1 MKKLLISFMMIG
13 YIFVIKAQTC
23 TPFTQTMFYQDFEN
37 PTSSTL
43 PETVISGTMGYYT
56 STGYFIGARSRV
68 VNNNKVDV
76 DYGSVNASFASN
88 VKVSFYFAPI
98 NIDNDFTGDYITLY
112 ISRDGGATWS
122 AELDI
127 SSNNSGQISYN
138 LNTLNTYSF
147 NYDGDRTPI
156 YLYINNSNK
165 VNKIE
170 MSIPNTFD
178 LSNLRIGYVIRNN
191 NGNDRWIIDD
201 IRITGDFIDTKTWN
215 GTSWTG
221 RTTTAPSNTEIAII
235 DGNYNTAT
243 NGNLNACKCT
253 VNSSKSLTIAAN
265 SSATVENDLIN
276 NGTIT
281 VENDGNLIQVNNN
294 GTFTGNNITVKR
306 NANMKR
312 LGYTY
317 WSSPV
322 ASQNL
327 KAFSPNTLN
336 NRFYT
341 YNETTDLFN
350 VIDPVANN
358 FSVAK
363 GYALRAPN
371 DFSNTTTSTFNGIF
385 TGIPNNGTKTIAITK
400 TGAGYNLIGNPYP
413 SNISFSSF
421 YTANSSLINQAAYFW
436 TNTNANPT
444 QKGGTYSQNN
454 YAIINGTG
462 YNPAQNSAIKPTNEI
477 VVGQGFIVQAKSA
490 GTLTFNNSMRTPTKG
505 TFFNRMANNS
515 KESVDR
521 YWLELKTPANNF
533 TTILV
538 GYIPGATNGFD
549 EDYDSENLVKGSD
562 DFYTIQDNKNLAIQ
576 GREGN
581 FSVTD
586 KVPLGAV
593 MFEAG
598 NYEISIPQKEGIFSG
613 SQEIYIKDKLLN
625 VTAKISD
632 APYQFSADAGE
643 ITNRF
648 EIIYAPETVLGTDE
662 IKQKQTLVYDDNQN
676 LVVENKNQKITEVKI
691 FDATGRLVNT
701 AKPNNN
707 KVSFAKSQFQKG
719 ILIIQLKTKDKQETK
734 KFLVK

>member
-1 MKKLLISFMMIG
+1 MMIG
-13 YIFVIKAQTC
+13 YITVLQAQTC
-23 TPFTQTMFYQDFEN
+23 TPFTQTMFYQDFES

-43 PETVISGTMGYYT
+43 PEIWNSGTKYITNTAG
-56 STGYFIGARSRV
+56 FVINNAARV
-68 VNNNKVDV
+68 VHDGDVDV
-76 DYGSVNASFASN
+76 DYGPVNASFATN
-88 VKVSFYFAPI
+88 VKIEFYFSPT
-98 NIDNDFTGDYITLY
+98 NIDKNNDYFKLY
-112 ISRDGGATWS
+112 VSLNGGTSWSNEVNIINNGNNDLSYDFSIINTSTFSYDG
-122 AELDI
+122 
-127 SSNNSGQISYN
+127 NNSPSI
-138 LNTLNTYSF
+138 LN
-147 NYDGDRTPI
+147 
-156 YLYINNSNK
+156 INSSNK
-165 VNKIE
+165 VNKVVFTF
-170 MSIPNTFD
+170 PNGTN
-178 LSNLRIGYVIRNN
+178 LSNLKIGFLIGNN
-191 NGNDRWIIDD
+191 KNDEYWVYDD

-221 RTTTAPSNTEIAII
+221 RKNTAPSNTEIAII

-243 NGNLNACKCT
+243 NGNLSACKCT
-253 VNSSKSLTIAAN
+253 VNSSKSLIIAAN
-265 SSATVENDLIN
+265 SSATIENDLIN

-371 DFSNTTTSTFNGIF
+371 DFSNTTASTFNGNF
-385 TGIPNNGTKTIAITK
+385 VGVPNNGTKTVAITK

-413 SNISFSSF
+413 SNISFNSF
-421 YTANSSLINQAAYFW
+421 YAANSSLINQTAYFW

-444 QKGGTYSQNN
+444 QKGGSYSQNN
-454 YAIINGTG
+454 YAMINGTG
-462 YNPAQNSAIKPTNEI
+462 YNSAQNSSIKPTNEI

-490 GTLTFNNSMRTPTKG
+490 GTLTFNNSMRAPTKG

-515 KESVDR
+515 KESVNR

-538 GYIPGATNGFD
+538 GYISGATNGID
-549 EDYDSENLVKGSD
+549 EDYDSESLIKASD
-562 DFYTIQDNKNLAIQ
+562 DFYSIQDNKNLAIQ

-581 FSVTD
+581 FTVTD
-586 KVPLGAV
+586 RVPLGSV

-598 NYEISIPQKEGIFSG
+598 NYEISVPQKEGIFNG
-613 SQEIYIKDKLLN
+613 SQDIYIKDKLLN
-625 VTAKISD
+625 ITAKISD

-662 IKQKQTLVYDDNQN
+662 IKQKETLVYNANEN
-676 LVVENKNQKITEVKI
+676 LVVENKNQKITEIQI
-691 FDATGRLVNT
+691 FDASGRLINT

-719 ILIIQLKTKDKQETK
+719 ILIIKLKTKDKTETK

>member
-1 MKKLLISFMMIG
+1 MKKFLISLMMIG
-13 YIFVIKAQTC
+13 YITVLQAQTC
-23 TPFTQTMFYQDFEN
+23 TPFTQTMFYQDFES

-43 PETVISGTMGYYT
+43 PEVVNSAPSTITYYNT
-56 STGYFIGARSRV
+56 TGYFIGSRSRAI
-68 VNNNKVDV
+68 NNNYGDV
-76 DYGSVNASFASN
+76 DYGPVNASFATN
-88 VKVSFYFAPI
+88 VKISFSFAPI
-98 NIDNDFTGDYITLY
+98 NIDDNPNDYLQVFIY
-112 ISRDGGATWS
+112 SGGWS
-122 AELDI
+122 NEVAI
-127 SSNNSGQISYN
+127 WNNSKVNDLTYN
-138 LNTLNTYSF
+138 LSTTLQNSF
-147 NYDGDRTPI
+147 TYDGDNNPSNI
-156 YLYINNSNK
+156 YISNSNK
-165 VNKIE
+165 VNKVEI
-170 MSIPNTFD
+170 SIPNTVD
-178 LSNLRIGYVIRNN
+178 RSNLKIGFLAKNN
-191 NGNDRWIIDD
+191 RSDEYWIIDD
-201 IRITGDFIDTKTWN
+201 IKITGNFIDTKTWN

-221 RTTTAPSNTEIAII
+221 RTNTAPSNTEIAII

-243 NGNLNACKCT
+243 NGNISACKCT
-253 VNSSKSLTIAAN
+253 VNNSKSLTIAAN
-265 SSATVENDLIN
+265 SSATIENDLIN

-306 NANMKR
+306 NSNMKR

-327 KAFSPNTLN
+327 KTFSPNTLN

-341 YNETTDLFN
+341 YNETNDLFN
-350 VIDPVANN
+350 IIDPIANN
-358 FSVAK
+358 FTVAK

-371 DFSNTTTSTFNGIF
+371 DFSNTTASTFNGNF
-385 TGIPNNGTKTIAITK
+385 VGVPNNGTKTVAITK

-413 SNISFSSF
+413 SNISFNSF
-421 YTANSSLINQAAYFW
+421 YAANSSLINQTAYFW

-444 QKGGTYSQNN
+444 QKGGSYSQNN
-454 YAIINGTG
+454 YAMINGTG
-462 YNPAQNSAIKPTNEI
+462 YNSAQNSSIKPTNEI

-515 KESVDR
+515 KESVNR

-538 GYIPGATNGFD
+538 GYISGATNGID
-549 EDYDSENLVKGSD
+549 EDYDSESLIKASD
-562 DFYTIQDNKNLAIQ
+562 DFYSIQDNKNLAIQ

-581 FSVTD
+581 FTVTD
-586 KVPLGAV
+586 KVPLGSV

-598 NYEISIPQKEGIFSG
+598 NYEISVPQKEGIFNG
-613 SQEIYIKDKLLN
+613 SQDIYIKDKLLN
-625 VTAKISD
+625 ITAKISD

-662 IKQKQTLVYDDNQN
+662 IKQKETLVYDANEN
-676 LVVENKNQKITEVKI
+676 LVVENKNQKITEIQI
-691 FDATGRLVNT
+691 FDVSGRLIKT
-701 AKPNNN
+701 TKPNDN
-707 KVSFAKSQFQKG
+707 KVTYTKNAFQKG
-719 ILIIQLKTKDKQETK
+719 VLVFKLKTKDKITSK